1 MVQYTWVKEAVP
13 KEILVKQVYGI
24 VFSSE
29 GNVILR
35 VENDKYK
42 LTGGRPEIDDN
53 DFSDTLRREYL
64 EELNIELEDLH
75 YLGYL
80 LVEEEQKK
88 YA

>member
-1 MVQYTWVKEAVP
+1 MAKYTWVKEAVP
-13 KEILVKQVYGI
+13 KKILVKQVYGI

-53 DFSDTLRREYL
+53 DFSDTLKRIKYRIRGSSLFRLFISRRRA
-64 EELNIELEDLH
+64 
-75 YLGYL
+75 
-80 LVEEEQKK
+80 KK
-88 YA
+88 ICTS